1 MKKYHVIGLGN
12 ALVDQEYKVTD
23 EFLAANQLEKSIM
36 TLLDEQQ
43 QTDLLTKLEQHFKLE
58 KRAGGGSAANSLVA
72 LSQFGGNAFYCCK
85 VANDEAGAFY
95 RHDLESA
102 GVATRLQHQDND
114 GLTGKCVVMVT
125 PDAERTMCTHLGI
138 TIDFST
144 DELELDKIAESEYLY
159 IEGYLATSEV
169 ARKAVAKAREEA
181 NQRGTKLALTFSDSS
196 MVKYFKEGLQEF
208 LDPGVD
214 LLFCNEDEAL
224 EYTGES
230 DFDQAMAALLRCAK
244 EVVITR
250 GPAGAVIGQQQ
261 QRVQVP
267 GFKVKAID
275 TNGAGDM
282 FAGAYLYGITR
293 GLTPAQAGTL
303 ASRSAAEVVSNYG
316 PRLEPATQQAILQ
329 ELGFAQEAAA
339 ANA

>member
-23 EFLAANQLEKSIM
+23 EFLTTQNIEKSIM
-36 TLLDEQQ
+36 TLLDESQQ
-43 QTDLLTKLEQHFKLE
+43 DELLTHLDKEFELE

-72 LSQFGGNAFYCCK
+72 LSQFGGQAFYCCK

-95 RHDLESA
+95 RHDLEKA
-102 GVATRLQHQDND
+102 GVATRLQAQNND

-138 TIDFST
+138 TIDFSVE
-144 DELELDKIAESEYLY
+144 ELELDKISEAEYLY
-159 IEGYLATSEV
+159 IEGYLATSEI
-169 ARKAVAKAREEA
+169 ARGAVQKAREVA
-181 NQRGTKLALTFSDSS
+181 LAGGTKIAVTFSDSS
-196 MVKYFKEGLQEF
+196 MVKHFKEGLQEF
-208 LDPGVD
+208 LEPGVD

-230 DFDQAMAALLRCAK
+230 DFASAMAALLQRAK

-250 GPAGAVIGQQQ
+250 GPAGAVIGQQA

-282 FAGAYLYGITR
+282 FAGAYLYGITQ
-293 GLTPAQAGTL
+293 GMSAAQAGTL
-303 ASRSAAEVVSNYG
+303 ASRSAAEVVSSYG
-316 PRLEPATQQAILQ
+316 PRLDTSTQQAILQ
-329 ELGFAQEAAA
+329 ELGLQTESVA